1 MYFKNKYN
9 EEILFVEYY
18 SRVAEDTLVKRNTS
32 MWECL
37 PITKCEKCV
46 FNPTY
51 VTRRT
56 STRPVATLS
65 QLSSCSTSTKINLS
79 RCDPFTV
86 KSSAKPIHDPAC

>member
-37 PITKCEKCV
+37 PITKCEKVC
-46 FNPTY
+46 F
-51 VTRRT
+51 
-56 STRPVATLS
+56 
-65 QLSSCSTSTKINLS
+65 
-79 RCDPFTV
+79 
-86 KSSAKPIHDPAC
+86 